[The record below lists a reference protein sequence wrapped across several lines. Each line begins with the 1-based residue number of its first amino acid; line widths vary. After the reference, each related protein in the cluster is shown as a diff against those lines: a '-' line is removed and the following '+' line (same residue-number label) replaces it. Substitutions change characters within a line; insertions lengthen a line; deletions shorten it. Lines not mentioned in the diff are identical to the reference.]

1 MDCLLDFCFEDQMLL
16 LYRHLCKYLNTID
29 ENAAISYVDAY
40 RERWDEEGVKFGNN
54 QNKKEAI

>member
-1 MDCLLDFCFEDQMLL
+1 MLL
-16 LYRHLCKYLNTID
+16 LYRHLCQYLYGID